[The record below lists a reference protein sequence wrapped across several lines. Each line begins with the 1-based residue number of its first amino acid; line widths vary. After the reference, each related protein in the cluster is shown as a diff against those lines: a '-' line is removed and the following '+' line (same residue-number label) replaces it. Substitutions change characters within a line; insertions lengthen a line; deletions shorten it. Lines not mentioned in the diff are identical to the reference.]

1 MDASLPSWASEIL
14 DPQDEQGKRRLTL
27 LQAAFDV
34 VAQAGFEGLRTR
46 AVADRAG
53 VNIATLHYYFPSKQ
67 KLVEGLS
74 LLMSAKFVTLHGP
87 TPKPS
92 GLPALDHLRQ
102 EFADAQL
109 YLKEHSDLL
118 LIQTEFFMRGQR
130 DPEVRRVVEEMRSH
144 WLESVEEILR
154 DGMADHTFRSDLPL
168 KDALAF
174 LMATLSG
181 TAWARPEQMNAIQ
194 RQAESWL
201 LSPDAKRRLATKKG
215 TKKKR

>member
-1 MDASLPSWASEIL
+1 MDGFSTTWASEIL

-74 LLMSAKFVTLHGP
+74 RFMSAKFVMLHGP

-102 EFADAQL
+102 EFADAHL

-130 DPEVRRVVEEMRSH
+130 DPEVRKVVEEIRSH

-154 DGMADHTFRSDLPL
+154 DGMADHTFRSDLAL

-181 TAWARPEQMNAIQ
+181 TAWARPEQMDAIQ

-201 LSPDAKRRLATKKG
+201 LSPEAKRRLATKKG
-215 TKKKR
+215 TKKK

>member
-1 MDASLPSWASEIL
+1 MDAAPATWASDIL

-74 LLMSAKFVTLHGP
+74 RFMSAKFVTLHGP

-92 GLPALDHLRQ
+92 GLPALDHLRHK
-102 EFADAQL
+102 FADAQL

-130 DPEVRRVVEEMRSH
+130 DPEVRKVVEEMRSH
-144 WLESVEEILR
+144 WHQSIEEILR
-154 DGMADHTFRSDLPL
+154 QGMADRTFRSDLPFR
-168 KDALAF
+168 DALAF
-174 LMATLSG
+174 LMATLLG
-181 TAWARPEQMNAIQ
+181 TAWARPEQMGAIQ
-194 RQAESWL
+194 RQAEDWL
-201 LSPDAKRRLATKKG
+201 LSPEAKRRLATKKG
-215 TKKKR
+215 AKKK

>member
-1 MDASLPSWASEIL
+1 MDAAPATWASDIL

-74 LLMSAKFVTLHGP
+74 RFMSAKFVTLHGP

-130 DPEVRRVVEEMRSH
+130 DPEVRKVVEEMRSH
-144 WLESVEEILR
+144 WHQSIEEILR
-154 DGMADHTFRSDLPL
+154 QGMADRTFRSDLPFR
-168 KDALAF
+168 DALAF
-174 LMATLSG
+174 LIATLSAR
-181 TAWARPEQMNAIQ
+181 AWARPGQMDAIQ

-201 LSPDAKRRLATKKG
+201 LSPLAKRRLATMKG
-215 TKKKR
+215 SKKK

>member
-1 MDASLPSWASEIL
+1 MDDAAPANWATEIL
-14 DPQDEQGKRRLTL
+14 DPQDEQGKRRLAL

-53 VNIATLHYYFPSKQ
+53 VNIATLHYYFPGKQ

-74 LLMSAKFVTLHGP
+74 RFMSAQFVTLHGP
-87 TPKPS
+87 APKPS
-92 GLPALDHLRQ
+92 GFPALDHLRQ
-102 EFADAQL
+102 EFADAQF
-109 YLKEHSDLL
+109 YLKQHSDLL

-130 DPEVRRVVEEMRSH
+130 DPEVKKVVEEMRSH
-144 WLESVEEILR
+144 WLQSIQDILR
-154 DGMADHTFRSDLPL
+154 QGMADRTFRSDLPFR
-168 KDALAF
+168 DALAF

-181 TAWARPEQMNAIQ
+181 TAWARPEQMDAIQ

-201 LSPDAKRRLATKKG
+201 LSPLAKRRLATMKG
-215 TKKKR
+215 SKKK

>member
-1 MDASLPSWASEIL
+1 MDASRAIWASEIL
-14 DPQDEQGKRRLTL
+14 DPQDEQGKRRLAL
-27 LQAAFDV
+27 LQAAFGV

-74 LLMSAKFVTLHGP
+74 RFMSAKFITLHGP
-87 TPKPS
+87 APRPS

-102 EFADAQL
+102 EFADGQF
-109 YLKEHSDLL
+109 YLREHPDLL
-118 LIQTEFFMRGQR
+118 LVQTEFFMRGQR
-130 DPEVRRVVEEMRSH
+130 DPEVKRVVEAMRSH
-144 WLESVEEILR
+144 WVQTIEEILR
-154 DGMADHTFRSDLPL
+154 EGMADRTFRSDLPL
-168 KDALAF
+168 KDTLTF

-181 TAWARPEQMNAIQ
+181 TAWARPEEMDAIR

-201 LSPDAKRRLATKKG
+201 LSPQAKRRSASKKG